1 MKPLSSVLQAM
12 SYRLVSLLGQKLIT
26 VLEWLIFCFTPQK
39 SFYDLEEFPWH
50 KTIEEKYPQIL
61 NELHTAFT
69 NYDNIPELK
78 IISEEQQRIV
88 KGNKW
93 KTLFFYAY
101 GEKITKNC
109 TAFPNTQQALSHIPG
124 MVTAFYSILEPN
136 TQLTP
141 HRGTYAGVLR
151 YHLALMVPKQEKD
164 CVLVIGNET
173 RHWQAGKSLIFDD
186 TLEHYAQNNSN
197 EIRVVLFVDFKRP
210 LPFPL
215 SALNSFLIWLIGK
228 SPYIQK
234 IIERV

>member
-1 MKPLSSVLQAM
+1 MWYRFISVL
-12 SYRLVSLLGQKLIT
+12 GQNAIA
-26 VLEWLIFCFTPQK
+26 VLEWLMFRFTLQQ
-39 SFYDLEEFPWH
+39 SFYVLEKFPWH
-50 KTIEEKYPQIL
+50 KKVEEKYPQIL
-61 NELHTAFT
+61 QELNRALI

-78 IISEEQQRIV
+78 EISEEQQRII

-101 GEKITKNC
+101 GEMVKKNC
-109 TAFPNTQQALSHIPG
+109 DKFPHTHNALKDIPG
-124 MVTAFYSILEPN
+124 MVTAFYSILESQ
-136 TQLTP
+136 TKLTP

-151 YHLALMVPKQEKD
+151 YHLALIVPKNEKG
-164 CVLVIGNET
+164 CLLCIGDET

-186 TLEHYAQNNSN
+186 TLEHFAQNNTD

-215 SALNSFLIWLIGK
+215 STINSFVIWLIGK